1 MDDNW
6 IYYGVFLDQAS
17 RQALLEEVKRYVEIP
32 EDWRIY
38 CDHMTIVHRSNPQA
52 ETWKKIAE
60 AKLNQKTALLV
71 HALGRSEGAIAVMV
85 NGQTANEI
93 PHITVACAPGV
104 KPVASNNIT
113 NWEEIEPFE
122 VRGKVG
128 VVCNKKAEI

>member
-1 MDDNW
+1 MNDNW
-6 IYYGVFLDQAS
+6 NYYGVFLDQAS
-17 RQALLEEVKRYVEIP
+17 RETLLNEVKNYVEIP
-32 EDWRIY
+32 EDWKIF

-52 ETWKKIAE
+52 ETWKKIAD
-60 AKLNQKTALLV
+60 AQLGQQQTLLV

-85 NGQTANEI
+85 NGQTSNDI

-122 VRGKVG
+122 VRGKVD
-128 VVCNKKAEI
+128 VFTIKR